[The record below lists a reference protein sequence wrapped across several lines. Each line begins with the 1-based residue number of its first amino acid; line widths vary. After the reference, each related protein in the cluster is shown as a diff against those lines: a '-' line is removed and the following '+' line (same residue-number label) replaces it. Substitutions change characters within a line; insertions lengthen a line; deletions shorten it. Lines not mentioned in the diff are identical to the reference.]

1 MHGVVRVAT
10 AISAAVAVGAPGAV
24 GNASGSLHPPDAI
37 LTARHLSRCKT
48 FTVTRVL
55 HGRSARLSRRQCV
68 SVPSTACHVSWIK
81 QRRHGRVVVRRG
93 IPVFVARVR
102 CPPRAGPGNAAVA
115 VYAITAQGA
124 TYQDYDL
131 DGAIP
136 PKSYAGIENV
146 QQQGFLV
153 RLLTPLPGLNGP
165 ASNEVGVFLGSLVE
179 LGPRAGTTQFAT
191 NTLMFSTANPSEPSL
206 FDQLSFPYDIGHV
219 TVHGNALTAITTLQD
234 VEGVTPPG
242 GKSPDYFVDRTGLIA
257 GTIKTA
263 NAAVLGVQFA
273 GGGRTVSGVFDIQ
286 GFTSLTTPG
295 FVPGSES
302 GLFGMVVRIS
312 GTRITPRGGARIYL
326 PPPLART
333 PRPRGCRTELHLVP
347 NLADGTLS
355 ERLLTAC
362 R

>member
-1 MHGVVRVAT
+1 
-10 AISAAVAVGAPGAV
+10 
-24 GNASGSLHPPDAI
+24 
-37 LTARHLSRCKT
+37 
-48 FTVTRVL
+48 
-55 HGRSARLSRRQCV
+55 
-68 SVPSTACHVSWIK
+68 
-81 QRRHGRVVVRRG
+81 VRRG
-93 IPVFVARVR
+93 IPVYVAHVR
-102 CPPRAGPGNAAVA
+102 CPARAGPGSAAVA

-136 PKSYAGIENV
+136 PKSYTEIEGV
-146 QQQGFLV
+146 QQQGYLI
-153 RLLTPLPGLNGP
+153 RLLTPVSGLNGP
-165 ASNEVGVFLGSLVE
+165 ASDEVGVFLGSLVE

-191 NTLMFSTANPSEPSL
+191 NTLMFSAANPSDPSL
-206 FDQLSFPYDIGHV
+206 FDQLPFPYDIGHV
-219 TVHGNALTAITTLQD
+219 TVRGNALTAITTLQD
-234 VEGVTPPG
+234 IEGVTPPG

-257 GTIKTA
+257 GTIKSA

-312 GTRITPRGGARIYL
+312 GARITPRSGARIYL
-326 PPPLART
+326 PPPLPRT

-355 ERLLTAC
+355 ERLETVC

>member
-1 MHGVVRVAT
+1 MVVGAGVL
-10 AISAAVAVGAPGAV
+10 VGAPAAIGDA
-24 GNASGSLHPPDAI
+24 GRPPPSRATLAS
-37 LTARHLSRCKT
+37 RHVTRCKT
-48 FTVTRVL
+48 FTVKRVQR
-55 HGRSARLSRRQCV
+55 GRAVRLSRRQCV
-68 SVPSTACHVSWIK
+68 NVPSTECRVSWRK

-93 IPVFVARVR
+93 IPVYVAHVR
-102 CPPRAGPGNAAVA
+102 CPARAGPGSAAVA

-136 PKSYAGIENV
+136 PKSYTEIEGV
-146 QQQGFLV
+146 QQQGYLI
-153 RLLTPLPGLNGP
+153 RLLTPVSGLNGP
-165 ASNEVGVFLGSLVE
+165 ASDEVGVFLGSLVE

-191 NTLMFSTANPSEPSL
+191 NTLMFSAANPSDPSL
-206 FDQLSFPYDIGHV
+206 FDQLPFPYDIGHV
-219 TVHGNALTAITTLQD
+219 TVRGNALTAITTLQD
-234 VEGVTPPG
+234 IEGVTPPG

-257 GTIKTA
+257 GTIKSA
-263 NAAVLGVQFA
+263 NAAVLAVQFA

-302 GLFGMVVRIS
+302 GLIGMVVRIS
-312 GTRITPRGGARIYL
+312 GTRVTPNSGARIYL
-326 PPPLART
+326 PPPLPRT

-355 ERLLTAC
+355 ERLETVC